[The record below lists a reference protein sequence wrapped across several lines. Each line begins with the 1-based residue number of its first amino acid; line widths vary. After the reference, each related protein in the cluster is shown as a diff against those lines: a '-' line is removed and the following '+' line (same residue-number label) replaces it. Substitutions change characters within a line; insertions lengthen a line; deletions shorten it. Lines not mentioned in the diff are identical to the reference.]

1 MTAPIQSRVLSAGS
15 ANAPTLAL
23 SEPVSFW
30 GGYDPATGCIIDHH
44 HPQSGTC
51 LCGHIILL
59 PGARGSGGTPACI
72 AEALRHGVG
81 PAGVIVAVADIN
93 IATGAQVA
101 KTLYGTDCP
110 VVCVTRADYDTLCTA
125 RDLAIA
131 EDGTIT
137 LMQSGD

>member
-1 MTAPIQSRVLSAGS
+1 MTAAIQSRVLCAGS
-15 ANAPTLAL
+15 ANAQSLVL

-51 LCGHIILL
+51 LSGRIILL

-81 PAGVIVAVADIN
+81 PAGVILAVADIN

-110 VVCVTRADYDTLCTA
+110 VVCVARADYDTLCTA
-125 RDLAIA
+125 QGLAIA

-137 LMQSGD
+137 PISTGD